1 MILAAF
7 DIGAGDEVLVPSM
20 SFVAT
25 AAAVVHAGATPVFVD
40 IEAADRPHL
49 SLDEARRLITPRT
62 RAIMVMHYGGFAVD
76 LPAWRRL
83 ADEHGLLLFEDAAH
97 VAGLAGATGTGSD
110 AAAFSF
116 FTNKNMTTAE
126 GGMVVVADE
135 ARRERVRLLRSHGMT
150 ASTLDRDRGRAVG
163 YDVVECGYNFR
174 MDELRAALGLV
185 QIERLP
191 TWNRTRV
198 ELLARYRELLD
209 ERVARGVRA
218 LRPPPPDLGPYHAD
232 RCCRERCDRTA
243 IMASMRAAE
252 VQTSVHYPAIH
263 QFTYY
268 RHRFGDVRL
277 PHTEAFSRRELTLPL
292 HPALSSAD
300 VERVVEALATAVAV
314 SGEPAPI
321 DERTSHVDFSG
332 RTVLVVGGAGYVGS
346 VLVTELLRAGAEV
359 RVLDQLIYDNGFAL
373 AHLLDDPHLRFQRG
387 DLRSR
392 DDLAEAAPGATDLV
406 LLASLVGDPIC
417 KAYPELAREINEN
430 GAKRVV
436 DHLDDMGIRR
446 FVFTSTCSNYGIH
459 ESSRLATEES
469 DAQPAVALRP
479 HQDRGREARA
489 RPGERAGVRHHRAA
503 DRHRVRALPPHAV
516 RPHRFPIRVGIG
528 DRAAVAGLRRRHLAS
543 LLPRARHLQGRS

>member
-1 MILAAF
+1 MIELGAPALGDAEKQALIAVLDDRWLTMGARVRAFEHAFAELHGVVDAVAVGSATAALQLILAAF
-7 DIGAGDEVLVPSM
+7 DIGAGDDVLVPSM

-25 AAAVVHAGATPVFVD
+25 AAAVVHSGATPVFVD
-40 IEAADRPHL
+40 IEASDRPHM

-76 LPAWRRL
+76 LPAWRRF

-97 VAGLAGATGTGSD
+97 VAGLVGATGTGTD

-150 ASTLDRDRGRAVG
+150 TSTLDRDRGRAVG

-198 ELLARYRELLD
+198 ELLARYRELLE
-209 ERVARGVRA
+209 ERLPEVCVPFAPHHPTSGHIMPIM
-218 LRPPPPDLGPYHAD
+218 LP
-232 RCCRERCDRTA
+232 ERCDRAA

-300 VERVVEALATAVAV
+300 VERVVEALATA
-314 SGEPAPI
+314 
-321 DERTSHVDFSG
+321 
-332 RTVLVVGGAGYVGS
+332 
-346 VLVTELLRAGAEV
+346 
-359 RVLDQLIYDNGFAL
+359 
-373 AHLLDDPHLRFQRG
+373 
-387 DLRSR
+387 
-392 DDLAEAAPGATDLV
+392 
-406 LLASLVGDPIC
+406 
-417 KAYPELAREINEN
+417 AR
-430 GAKRVV
+430 
-436 DHLDDMGIRR
+436 
-446 FVFTSTCSNYGIH
+446 
-459 ESSRLATEES
+459 
-469 DAQPAVALRP
+469 
-479 HQDRGREARA
+479 
-489 RPGERAGVRHHRAA
+489 
-503 DRHRVRALPPHAV
+503 
-516 RPHRFPIRVGIG
+516 
-528 DRAAVAGLRRRHLAS
+528 
-543 LLPRARHLQGRS
+543 